1 MGLDLREDTL
11 RHHNHRGRLS
21 ITGFDTMRI
30 PQRHETTQAP
40 QTRRWS
46 DFFLIALLCCTPK
59 GAEAKPAVCSTTDD
73 GPEYACE
80 FRPLYENGSFE
91 ISAPDK
97 PGLPP
102 TYRLV
107 LQSASTPVTLSGY
120 VYYRDTETGKINM
133 KQGIYIGEFRRSRRK
148 EGVERGCWERTTPT
162 QVEICAR

>member
-1 MGLDLREDTL
+1 
-11 RHHNHRGRLS
+11 
-21 ITGFDTMRI
+21 MRI
-30 PQRHETTQAP
+30 SQRHATTQAP

-46 DFFLIALLCCTPK
+46 CFFLIALLCCTPK
-59 GAEAKPAVCSTTDD
+59 SAEAKPAVCSTTDD

-80 FRPLYENGSFE
+80 FYPLYANGSFQ

-107 LQSASTPVTLSGY
+107 LQSASTPLTLSGY
-120 VYYRDTETGKINM
+120 VYYRDTETGKVNM
-133 KQGIYIGEFRRSRRK
+133 KQGIYIGEFQRSRRK
-148 EGVERGCWERTTPT
+148 EAEKRGCWERTTPT